1 MRTRFLLAPLAG
13 ALLLA
18 GATPAPG
25 DAVAIPTIPERV
37 ARASAVVV
45 GKVVRLE
52 DKTVSVPSRPGLRKE
67 EYQVAVVRI
76 TEGLYGVKGLTHVR
90 IGLVPRPRS
99 GGRLTA
105 TDLRPGQEGCFFLS
119 EHPVAPFY
127 ILPTPFDVIARE
139 SNAGFDPEVREA
151 RRAARL
157 LADPLKYLRGKDARD
172 RYLTAALL
180 VVRYRTAPPV
190 PFERRGTE
198 PIGARESGLILKA
211 LAEPQWKGGW
221 KPPGLGA
228 HDQLSPQSVFL
239 RLGVAEKDGFVRPR
253 NLRDFPDAA
262 RKWLRDH
269 AGSYRIRRF
278 VVKKDKK
285 DG

>member
-1 MRTRFLLAPLAG
+1 MRILFLLVPLSGAVLFVGTAPARG
-13 ALLLA
+13 YS
-18 GATPAPG
+18 
-25 DAVAIPTIPERV
+25 VAIPTIPERV

-52 DKTVSVPSRPGLRKE
+52 DKTVWATAGHGPRKV

-76 TEGLYGVKGLTHVR
+76 TEGLHGVKGVTHVR
-90 IGLVPRPRS
+90 IGLVPRPRA
-99 GGRLTA
+99 GRRLTA
-105 TDLRPGQEGCFFLS
+105 AALRPGQEGCFFLS
-119 EHPVAPFY
+119 EHPAEPFY
-127 ILPTPFDVIARE
+127 ILPMPFDVVARKGNPRFAQE
-139 SNAGFDPEVREA
+139 LEQA

-157 LADPLKYLRGKDARD
+157 LADPVKSLQARDAQD

-180 VVRYRTAPPV
+180 VVRYRTPPRV
-190 PFERRGTE
+190 PLERRGTE
-198 PIGARESGLILKA
+198 PIEARESGLILKA
-211 LAEPQWKGGW
+211 LAEPDWKQPNP
-221 KPPGLGA
+221 KRA
-228 HDQLSPQSVFL
+228 AQLTPRVVFA
-239 RLGVAEKDGFVRPR
+239 RLGVTEKDGFVRPA
-253 NLRDFPDAA
+253 NARDFPDAA